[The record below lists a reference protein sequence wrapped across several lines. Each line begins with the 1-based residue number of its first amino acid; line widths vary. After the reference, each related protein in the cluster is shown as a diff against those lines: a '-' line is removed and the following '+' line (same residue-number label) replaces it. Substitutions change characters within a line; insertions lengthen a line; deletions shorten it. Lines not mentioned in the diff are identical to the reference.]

1 MLAMAIEQTVNLR
14 ELTIEELTG
23 RFATAEEGYEL
34 GDVTDG
40 FGKLLLME
48 EEWAA
53 RQHQRGG
60 SSSGTKPVTK
70 PKPQGNQGE
79 GQAPASKVR
88 PPANG
93 RMGTAAIAAR
103 QVIGPKNAVR

>member
-34 GDVTDG
+34 DDATDG
-40 FGKLLLME
+40 LGKLLLTE

-53 RQHQRGG
+53 R
-60 SSSGTKPVTK
+60 
-70 PKPQGNQGE
+70 
-79 GQAPASKVR
+79 
-88 PPANG
+88 
-93 RMGTAAIAAR
+93 
-103 QVIGPKNAVR
+103 